1 LANNY
6 VKEKEENIMLT
17 IYGFDFSSPAN
28 KVRFAAN
35 AMGLIY
41 EYKRVNL
48 MAGEQKTPEFLKL
61 NPTGRVP
68 AIDDDGFKVFESAVI
83 IKYLADKNNS
93 PLYPKDLQKRT
104 IVDQWIDFT
113 NIHVAAALQR
123 VTFNRVFFRIMNIEK
138 DERSLSDGLKFLDVY
153 LPVLEKQL
161 TEAKFLA
168 GNEMTLADINLL
180 ATLDPAE
187 LSSVDLSIYPSLF
200 NWRKNLRTQSFYT
213 KCHSSLDEVLQAMT
227 AGAGK

>member
-1 LANNY
+1 
-6 VKEKEENIMLT
+6 MLT

-35 AMGLIY
+35 AMGLQY

-48 MAGEQKTPEFLKL
+48 LAGEQKSPEFLKV

-68 AIDDDGFKVFESAVI
+68 AINDNGFTAFESAVI

-104 IVDQWIDFT
+104 AVDQWIDFA
-113 NIHVAAALQR
+113 NLHVATALNR
-123 VTFNRVFFRIMNIEK
+123 ITFNRVMYKIFNAEK
-138 DERSLSDGLKFLDVY
+138 DERSLNDGIKFLGQF
-153 LPVLEKQL
+153 LPVIEKQL
-161 TEAKFLA
+161 KENKYLA

-180 ATLDPAE
+180 AVLDPAD
-187 LSSVDLSIYPSLF
+187 LSSVDLSVYPAIS
-200 NWRKNLRTQSFYT
+200 NWRKNLRSQSFYT
-213 KCHSSLDEVLQAMT
+213 QCHNSLDEVLQGML
-227 AGAGK
+227 AGAGAK